1 MRPAIEDLLGAGA
14 VIDAI
19 GFDGEPEAVVARHAF
34 LSARPH
40 LEATLRTSRSGVELI
55 EKEHALDVDIAA
67 ELNVSHC
74 APLLKNG
81 AYENAA

>member
-1 MRPAIEDLLGAGA
+1 A
-14 VIDAI
+14 VIEAL
-19 GFDGEPEAVVARHAF
+19 GFDGETEAVVARHAF

-40 LEATLRTSRSGVELI
+40 LEATLRTCRSGAELI
-55 EKEHALDVDIAA
+55 EREHAMDVDIAA

-74 APLLKNG
+74 APVLKNG